1 MLSIARCRE
10 ARAVAEAVRARFDIG
25 ERCAAH
31 SLYRAIAMMADSR
44 HNADAADRTTGRCD
58 TPPFNSL
65 RQRQMCWGLG
75 CWATRNAASQ
85 LHQWEEKMRRVSGIA
100 ALSLLVALGAAAP
113 VGAAS
118 AAEQFVIGVSNTH
131 IGNSWREEFVCS
143 IKAEALA
150 SGLVS
155 KIVLANREAGPSEQ
169 IADLRTLISAGVNA
183 IIINPSDE
191 KALNGVIKQAADKGI
206 VVVAAD
212 QPVSAPEAYIVT
224 GDQVTYAKVGAK
236 WLFDQLKGK
245 GDVYQMRGI
254 DGAPGDTVRQTG
266 FDAVLRDYPVI
277 KVVAT
282 TFMDWSN
289 EKAAQQMS
297 AMLASGKHFD
307 GVWTSGID
315 YTVIEAIKAAKKPF
329 VPFVGADNNGF
340 MKQLIDYKKDG
351 LIGVAVSNSPAIGAA
366 GLVVALDVLQKKPR
380 DKVTTVPTAWYD
392 NTTEEGM
399 AMLKKLYDPNVAPT
413 DPVYGPEKDYG
424 HFTAAQEKDCKGPGE

>member
-1 MLSIARCRE
+1 
-10 ARAVAEAVRARFDIG
+10 
-25 ERCAAH
+25 
-31 SLYRAIAMMADSR
+31 
-44 HNADAADRTTGRCD
+44 
-58 TPPFNSL
+58 
-65 RQRQMCWGLG
+65 
-75 CWATRNAASQ
+75 
-85 LHQWEEKMRRVSGIA
+85 MRRFSGIA
-100 ALSLLVALGAAAP
+100 AFSLLAMAGAAAP
-113 VGAAS
+113 AGGAR
-118 AAEQFVIGVSNTH
+118 AADQFVIGVSNTH

-169 IADLRTLISAGVNA
+169 IADLRTMISAGVNV
-183 IIINPSDE
+183 IINPSDE
-191 KALNGVIKQAADKGI
+191 KALNSVIKQAADKGI
-206 VVVAAD
+206 IVVAAD
-212 QPVSAPEAYIVT
+212 QPVTAPEAYIVT

-254 DGAPGDTVRQTG
+254 DGAPGDSVRQTG
-266 FDAVLRDYPVI
+266 FDAVLKDNPGI

-315 YTVIEAIKAAKKPF
+315 YTVIEAIKAAHKPF

-340 MKQLIDYKKDG
+340 IKQLIDYKKDG
-351 LIGVAVSNSPAIGAA
+351 LVGVAVANSPAIGAA
-366 GLVVALDVLQKKPR
+366 GLVVALDVLQKKHR
-380 DKVTTVPTAWYD
+380 DRVTTVPTASYD
-392 NTTEEGM
+392 NTTDENVEK
-399 AMLKKLYDPNVAPT
+399 LKALYDPNVAPT

-424 HFTAAQEKDCKGPGE
+424 HFTAAQEKACKGPGE

>member
-1 MLSIARCRE
+1 MKHLSGA
-10 ARAVAEAVRARFDIG
+10 
-25 ERCAAH
+25 
-31 SLYRAIAMMADSR
+31 
-44 HNADAADRTTGRCD
+44 
-58 TPPFNSL
+58 
-65 RQRQMCWGLG
+65 
-75 CWATRNAASQ
+75 
-85 LHQWEEKMRRVSGIA
+85 A
-100 ALSLLVALGAAAP
+100 ALALGAA
-113 VGAAS
+113 VWAAS
-118 AAEQFVIGVSNTH
+118 PTDSAIAAQQFVIGVSNTH

-155 KIVLANREAGPSEQ
+155 KIVLANREAGPAEQ
-169 IADLRTLISAGVNA
+169 IADLRTLISSGVNA
-183 IIINPSDE
+183 IIINPSDA
-191 KALNGVIKQAADKGI
+191 KALDGVIKQAAERGI

-254 DGAPGDTVRQTG
+254 DGAPGDSVRQNG
-266 FDAVLRDYPVI
+266 FDAVHKDNPDI

-315 YTVIEAIKAAKKPF
+315 Y
-329 VPFVGADNNGF
+329 
-340 MKQLIDYKKDG
+340 KKDG
-351 LIGVAVSNSPAIGAA
+351 LLGVAVGNSPAIGAA

-380 DKVTTVPTAWYD
+380 DRVTTVPTASYD
-392 NTTEEGM
+392 NTTDENVEK
-399 AMLKKLYDPNVAPT
+399 LKALYDPDVAPT
-413 DPVYGPEKDYG
+413 DPVYGPERDYG
-424 HFTAAQEKDCKGPGE
+424 HLTAAP

>member
-1 MLSIARCRE
+1 VRKYLSG
-10 ARAVAEAVRARFDIG
+10 V
-25 ERCAAH
+25 
-31 SLYRAIAMMADSR
+31 
-44 HNADAADRTTGRCD
+44 
-58 TPPFNSL
+58 
-65 RQRQMCWGLG
+65 
-75 CWATRNAASQ
+75 
-85 LHQWEEKMRRVSGIA
+85 A
-100 ALSLLVALGAAAP
+100 ALALSVAAWTAIPTGA
-113 VGAAS
+113 G
-118 AAEQFVIGVSNTH
+118 AEQFVIGVSNTH

-155 KIVLANREAGPSEQ
+155 KIVLANREAGPAEQ

-183 IIINPSDE
+183 IIINPSDA
-191 KALNGVIKQAADKGI
+191 KALDGVIKQAAAKGI
-206 VVVAAD
+206 IVVAAD
-212 QPVSAPEAYIVT
+212 QPVNAPEAYIVT

-236 WLFDQLKGK
+236 WLVDQLKGK
-245 GDVYQMRGI
+245 GDIYLMRGI
-254 DGAPGDTVRQTG
+254 DGAPGDSVRQSG
-266 FDAVLRDYPVI
+266 VDAVLKDNPGI
-277 KVVAT
+277 KVVAS

-340 MKQLIDYKKDG
+340 IKQLIDYKKDG
-351 LIGVAVSNSPAIGAA
+351 LVGVAVSNSPAIGAA

-380 DKVTTVPTAWYD
+380 DRVTTVPTASYD
-392 NTTEEGM
+392 NTTDEGVEK
-399 AMLKKLYDPNVAPT
+399 LKTLYDPNVAPT
-413 DPVYGPEKDYG
+413 DPIYGPEKDYG

>member
-1 MLSIARCRE
+1 M
-10 ARAVAEAVRARFDIG
+10 
-25 ERCAAH
+25 
-31 SLYRAIAMMADSR
+31 
-44 HNADAADRTTGRCD
+44 
-58 TPPFNSL
+58 
-65 RQRQMCWGLG
+65 
-75 CWATRNAASQ
+75 
-85 LHQWEEKMRRVSGIA
+85 
-100 ALSLLVALGAAAP
+100 
-113 VGAAS
+113 
-118 AAEQFVIGVSNTH
+118 IGVSNTH

-155 KIVLANREAGPSEQ
+155 KVVLANREAGPSEQ

-191 KALNGVIKQAADKGI
+191 KALNGVIKAAADKGI

-212 QPVSAPEAYIVT
+212 QPVTAPEAYIVT

-254 DGAPGDTVRQTG
+254 DGAPGDGVRQKG
-266 FDAVLRDYPVI
+266 FDAVLKDNPGI

-315 YTVIEAIKAAKKPF
+315 YTVIEAMKAANKPF

-340 MKQLIDYKKDG
+340 IKQLIDYKKDG
-351 LIGVAVSNSPAIGAA
+351 LARRRRRQFARDRRGRAGRRSRRSAKETSRQSDHRSD
-366 GLVVALDVLQKKPR
+366 GLV
-380 DKVTTVPTAWYD
+380 
-392 NTTEEGM
+392 
-399 AMLKKLYDPNVAPT
+399 
-413 DPVYGPEKDYG
+413 
-424 HFTAAQEKDCKGPGE
+424 

>member
-1 MLSIARCRE
+1 MRC
-10 ARAVAEAVRARFDIG
+10 
-25 ERCAAH
+25 
-31 SLYRAIAMMADSR
+31 L
-44 HNADAADRTTGRCD
+44 
-58 TPPFNSL
+58 
-65 RQRQMCWGLG
+65 
-75 CWATRNAASQ
+75 
-85 LHQWEEKMRRVSGIA
+85 SGIA
-100 ALSLLVALGAAAP
+100 ALSLLAAVGATAP
-113 VGAAS
+113 VGGAS
-118 AAEQFVIGVSNTH
+118 AAQQFVIGVSNTH
-131 IGNSWREEFVCS
+131 IGNSWCEEFVCS

-191 KALNGVIKQAADKGI
+191 KALNGVIKQASEKGI
-206 VVVAAD
+206 IVVAD

-245 GDVYQMRGI
+245 GDVYAMRGI
-254 DGAPGDTVRQTG
+254 DGAPGDGVRQSG
-266 FDAVLRDYPVI
+266 VDAVLKDYPGI

-297 AMLASGKHFD
+297 TMLASGKHFD

-329 VPFVGADNNGF
+329 MPFVGADNNGF
-340 MKQLIDYKKDG
+340 IKQLIDYKKDG

-392 NTTEEGM
+392 NTTDEGV
-399 AMLKKLYDPNVAPT
+399 ATLKKLYDPNVAPT
-413 DPVYGPEKDYG
+413 DPIYGPEKDYG
-424 HFTAAQEKDCKGPGE
+424 HFTAAQEKACKGPGE

>member
-1 MLSIARCRE
+1 
-10 ARAVAEAVRARFDIG
+10 
-25 ERCAAH
+25 
-31 SLYRAIAMMADSR
+31 
-44 HNADAADRTTGRCD
+44 
-58 TPPFNSL
+58 
-65 RQRQMCWGLG
+65 
-75 CWATRNAASQ
+75 
-85 LHQWEEKMRRVSGIA
+85 MRRLSGIA
-100 ALSLLVALGAAAP
+100 AVSLLAALGVTAPFGGSANAAK
-113 VGAAS
+113 
-118 AAEQFVIGVSNTH
+118 QFVIGVSNTH

-155 KIVLANREAGPSEQ
+155 KIILANREAGPSEQ
-169 IADLRTLISAGVNA
+169 IADLRTLISAGVDA

-206 VVVAAD
+206 VIVAAD

-245 GDVYQMRGI
+245 GDVYEMRGI
-254 DGAPGDTVRQTG
+254 DGAPGDGVRQTG
-266 FDAVLRDYPVI
+266 FDAVLKDYPGI

-315 YTVIEAIKAAKKPF
+315 YTVIEAIKAANKPF

-340 MKQLIDYKKDG
+340 FKQLIDYKKDG

-366 GLVVALDVLQKKPR
+366 GLVVALDVLQKKHR
-380 DKVTTVPTAWYD
+380 DRVTTVPTAWYD
-392 NTTEEGM
+392 NTTDEGV
-399 AMLKKLYDPNVAPT
+399 AMLKKLYDPDVAPT
-413 DPVYGPEKDYG
+413 DPVYGPEKGYG
-424 HFTAAQEKDCKGPGE
+424 HFTAAQEKACKGPGE

>member
-1 MLSIARCRE
+1 MK
-10 ARAVAEAVRARFDIG
+10 RF
-25 ERCAAH
+25 
-31 SLYRAIAMMADSR
+31 
-44 HNADAADRTTGRCD
+44 
-58 TPPFNSL
+58 
-65 RQRQMCWGLG
+65 
-75 CWATRNAASQ
+75 
-85 LHQWEEKMRRVSGIA
+85 SGIA
-100 ALSLLVALGAAAP
+100 AFALLAAGAAP
-113 VGAAS
+113 TGGAS

-155 KIVLANREAGPSEQ
+155 KVILANREAGPSEQ
-169 IADLRTLISAGVNA
+169 IADLRSMISAGVNA

-191 KALNGVIKQAADKGI
+191 KALNGVIKAAADKGI

-212 QPVSAPEAYIVT
+212 QPVTAPEAYIVT

-254 DGAPGDTVRQTG
+254 DGAPGDGVRQTG
-266 FDAVLRDYPVI
+266 FDAVLKDYPGI
-277 KVVAT
+277 KIVAT

-315 YTVIEAIKAAKKPF
+315 YTVIEAIKAAHKPF

-340 MKQLIDYKKDG
+340 IKQLIDYKKDG
-351 LIGVAVSNSPAIGAA
+351 LARRRRQQFAGDRRGRTCRCARCLAEKASRQGDDGPDRLVRQHDRRKRGETEGALRPGRRADGSDLRPREGLRSLHGRAGKGLQGSWRIAAAAA
-366 GLVVALDVLQKKPR
+366 GGRSCPPALFPWIVLHSSGHAR
-380 DKVTTVPTAWYD
+380 RYA
-392 NTTEEGM
+392 GRC
-399 AMLKKLYDPNVAPT
+399 
-413 DPVYGPEKDYG
+413 GP
-424 HFTAAQEKDCKGPGE
+424 AQNERLDASA